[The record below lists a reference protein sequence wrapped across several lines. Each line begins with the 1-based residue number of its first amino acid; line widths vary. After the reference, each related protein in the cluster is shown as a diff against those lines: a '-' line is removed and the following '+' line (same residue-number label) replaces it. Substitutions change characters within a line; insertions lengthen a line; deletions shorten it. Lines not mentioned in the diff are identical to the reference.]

1 MRPSPLV
8 SRSGIALRFLRHFS
22 LAILLSWA
30 FMPMAG
36 ASSSKHTELMESVHQ
51 FLYQEAHA
59 LGNEVV
65 INLREPSPHLPT
77 CTNPEP
83 FLTNQNKAPL
93 GRVSVGVR
101 CGTDSR
107 QVRYLQADI
116 DVIGSYMVAAVDI
129 ERGAQITPDMLEEAD
144 GNLGDLS
151 SRAITDS
158 DDIVGK
164 IARRPIASGTTLQSH
179 FVEAPHL
186 VERGQRVRVI
196 AQGAAFQVSREG
208 EALGDG
214 AMGEDVRVRFGSRE
228 VLTARVIERGTLMVD
243 F

>member
-1 MRPSPLV
+1 MRRSPLILG
-8 SRSGIALRFLRHFS
+8 SGTSLRYLRDLLLASMSLFIFIPIAS
-22 LAILLSWA
+22 
-30 FMPMAG
+30 
-36 ASSSKHTELMESVHQ
+36 ASETKHAALMESVHQ
-51 FLYQEAHA
+51 FLYQETQA
-59 LGNEVV
+59 LGSEVV

-77 CTNPEP
+77 CTNPEA
-83 FLTNQNKAPL
+83 FLTNQNEAPL

-107 QVRYLQADI
+107 QVRYLQAEV

-129 ERGAQITPDMLEEAD
+129 ERGAQITPDMLTEED

-151 SRAITDS
+151 SRAITDP

-164 IARRPIASGTTLQSH
+164 IARRPIDSGTTFQTH
-179 FVEAPHL
+179 FIQAPRL
-186 VERGQRVRVI
+186 VERGQRVKVI
-196 AQGAAFQVSREG
+196 AQGTSFRVSREG

-214 AMGEDVRVRFGSRE
+214 AMDEAVRVRFGSRE
-228 VLTARVIERGTLMVD
+228 VLTARVIERGTLIVD